1 MDKDNVTFCAYFE
14 TAVGCTVGLWRSR
27 VFGFGGIL
35 AIKAGNKCVRSR
47 SIKMAQWTWI
57 CPSERGTKCR
67 KQLWMQRSGESKP
80 RSQTRKS
87 KGNRWV
93 SVLEGTLRYSE
104 TQDLSRDLV
113 NITISEVV

>member
-1 MDKDNVTFCAYFE
+1 MDKDNDTFCAYFE

-57 CPSERGTKCR
+57 CPAERGTKCR
-67 KQLWMQRSGESKP
+67 KQLWMQRSEKANQEVKLGSP
-80 RSQTRKS
+80 
-87 KGNRWV
+87 KGI
-93 SVLEGTLRYSE
+93 GG
-104 TQDLSRDLV
+104 
-113 NITISEVV
+113 